1 MGDLGDG
8 DEKLALT
15 KAIEHARN
23 QQAAMADVFAKLATG
38 AAPDRRLERALQTH
52 QSDRDESLRAVGEAL
67 LVWLE
72 SGGDLDDL
80 ASSLGPSAG
89 PTIAKEP
96 SAGPRRSGLR
106 SQGPRSAGPSTG
118 PRMSG
123 PVSIGPGDFGRASAM
138 DYPEDDDDTGETVF
152 AGDSATVTRRRRRSL
167 SGPHTLPPDPDSLKT
182 LAESFGGGEHT
193 EHTDAIAAVK
203 SFMDAVGD
211 AEPPSTPLEFLDGIQ
226 RLARV
231 SDRTDRWKRLPR
243 RVQQIFL
250 AYCTCKARVWQEN
263 LDLGSSRHEVV
274 LEQVFR
280 ALTRYSARERP
291 GFVHGLSRTH
301 RAERETWADDAHY
314 WWTELCLAADIDP
327 EPSNTEKQLDELG
340 RTLTGSV
347 SDPVVQAAVVHALEN
362 GVQAS
367 DPRLLKLIA
376 DRADALED
384 EPRLRA
390 VRRALRSTD
399 GEGDDQTEEEAPI
412 VGEDWPWLHVTKGKH
427 AVVVGGDTRPE
438 ATERIEHAFQFAEVT
453 WDADVQERK
462 LENLAKR
469 VKSGSVEIVFFL
481 ARFSS
486 HAAQS
491 VLRDACKD
499 AGVPFVRIEHGYGV
513 QQIKLAIESWMHGK
527 Q

>member
-1 MGDLGDG
+1 
-8 DEKLALT
+8 
-15 KAIEHARN
+15 
-23 QQAAMADVFAKLATG
+23 MADVFARLAAAG
-38 AAPDRRLERALQTH
+38 APDRRLERALQTH
-52 QSDRDESLRAVGEAL
+52 QGERDESLRAVGEAL

-72 SGGDLDDL
+72 SGGDLDEL
-80 ASSLGPSAG
+80 QSSLGPRDATTAG
-89 PTIAKEP
+89 HRT
-96 SAGPRRSGLR
+96 S
-106 SQGPRSAGPSTG
+106 GPRSIGPRTSGPRTSGPPTG
-118 PRMSG
+118 P
-123 PVSIGPGDFGRASAM
+123 V
-138 DYPEDDDDTGETVF
+138 DYPDDDDDTGETVF
-152 AGDSATVTRRRRRSL
+152 AGEMTDGPTITRRRRRL
-167 SGPHTLPPDPDSLKT
+167 VDPNAMPPDPDSLKT
-182 LAESFGGGEHT
+182 LAESFGSSELT
-193 EHTDAIAAVK
+193 EHTDAVAAVRA
-203 SFMDAVGD
+203 FMDSVGD
-211 AEPPSTPLEFLDGIQ
+211 AAPPSTPLEFLDGIQ

-291 GFVHGLSRTH
+291 GFVHGLSRSH

-314 WWTELCLAADIDP
+314 WWTELSLAADIDP

-340 RTLTGSV
+340 RTLTGNISA
-347 SDPVVQAAVVHALEN
+347 PVVQAAVVHALEN
-362 GVQAS
+362 GVTPT
-367 DPRLLKLIA
+367 DPRLLKLVA

-390 VRRALRSTD
+390 VRRALRSSE
-399 GEGDDQTEEEAPI
+399 GEAEGDDQTEDAPLI
-412 VGEDWPWLHVTKGKH
+412 EPDWPWWHVTKGKR
-427 AVVVGGDTRPE
+427 AVIAGGDSRPE
-438 ATERIEHAFQFAEVT
+438 ATERVETAFQFDEVT
-453 WDADVQERK
+453 WDGDLQERK
-462 LENLAKR
+462 LENLVKR
-469 VKSGSVEIVFFL
+469 VRAQSVDLVFFL

-491 VLRDACKD
+491 ALRDACKE

-513 QQIKLAIESWMHGK
+513 QQLKLAIEAWMHGK

>member
-1 MGDLGDG
+1 
-8 DEKLALT
+8 
-15 KAIEHARN
+15 
-23 QQAAMADVFAKLATG
+23 MADVFARLASG
-38 AAPDRRLERALQTH
+38 AAPDRRLERAIQTH
-52 QSDRDESLRAVGEAL
+52 QSERDESLRAVGEAL

-72 SGGDLDDL
+72 SGGDLEEL
-80 ASSLGPSAG
+80 RSSLSLGPDRSAE
-89 PTIAKEP
+89 TSERP
-96 SAGPRRSGLR
+96 SRALPS
-106 SQGPRSAGPSTG
+106 SGPRSLGPPRTSG
-118 PRMSG
+118 PRTSGPRSSG
-123 PVSIGPGDFGRASAM
+123 PVSIGPDDDPRA
-138 DYPEDDDDTGETVF
+138 YPDEDDDTGETVF
-152 AGDSATVTRRRRRSL
+152 AGDADATVTRRRKRSL
-167 SGPHTLPPDPDSLKT
+167 SGPHTIPPDPDSLKT
-182 LAESFGGGEHT
+182 LAESFGTNDHLT
-193 EHTDAIAAVK
+193 EHTDAIASVK
-203 SFMDAVGD
+203 AFMDSVGD
-211 AEPPSTPLEFLDGIQ
+211 ASPPATPLEFLDGIQ

-314 WWTELCLAADIDP
+314 WWTELSLAANIDP
-327 EPSNTEKQLDELG
+327 EPSNTEKQLDELS
-340 RTLTGSV
+340 RTLTGQV

-362 GVQAS
+362 GVTPS
-367 DPRLLKLIA
+367 DPRLLKLVA
-376 DRADALED
+376 ERADALED

-390 VRRALRSTD
+390 VRRALRHQD
-399 GEGDDQTEEEAPI
+399 GEGDDQTEEEAPLI
-412 VGEDWPWLHVTKGKH
+412 EADWPWLHVTRGKR
-427 AVVVGGDTRPE
+427 AEVVGGDTRPE
-438 ATERIEHAFQFAEVT
+438 ALERIQAAFQFADVT

-462 LENLAKR
+462 LENLVKR
-469 VKSGSVEIVFFL
+469 IRSQSIEIVFFL

-491 VLRDACKD
+491 VLRDACKE
-499 AGVPFVRIEHGYGV
+499 AGVPFVRIEHGYGI
-513 QQIKLAIESWMHGK
+513 QQLKLAIESWMHGR